1 MPQIAVGVGE
11 NKDILRACARFRRKN
26 KNYTLKLIDN
36 EADLINCFKD
46 ENIDAVIRGS
56 LPSNKIM
63 KEIKSIYTSNNILRA
78 TYVHDDEKQFLLSPV
93 GIDEGNTLEE
103 KYELAINCANFL
115 KKIGKKPKIAILAN
129 GRKGDYGRSP
139 EIDSSID
146 DAEELYSLLTEKTS
160 YEVKNYYILI
170 EQAIEEKANVIIAPD
185 GIIGNIIF
193 RTLILINKWP
203 SYGAITFG
211 TDKPYIDTSRN
222 QVAEVYLRS
231 LNLAKNLIE
240 GYKVHIKDI
249 QDISKLSSNEIKPLG
264 LHNRL
269 EYLCQFK
276 KVMLSKD
283 DVDYCINSG
292 DKEAS
297 LIYNSV
303 QLGSLI
309 TYYLHELGI

>member
-103 KYELAINCANFL
+103 KYELGINCANFL

-249 QDISKLSSNEIKPLG
+249 QDIHKLSSNEIKPLG
-264 LHNRL
+264 SHNRL

-276 KVMLSKD
+276 KSYV
-283 DVDYCINSG
+283 I
-292 DKEAS
+292 
-297 LIYNSV
+297 
-303 QLGSLI
+303 
-309 TYYLHELGI
+309 